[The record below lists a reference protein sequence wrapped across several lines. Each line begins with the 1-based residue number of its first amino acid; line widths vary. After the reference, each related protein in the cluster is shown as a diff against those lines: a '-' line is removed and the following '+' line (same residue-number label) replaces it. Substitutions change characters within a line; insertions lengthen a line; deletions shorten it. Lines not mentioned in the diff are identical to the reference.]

1 MIPRSEVSIGVE
13 PSLRGSLARLA
24 HGRVIVIDYFASQRC
39 SVVIG
44 DMTGSFEEDSP
55 PAGFVEFASIEGVR
69 IFAQPR
75 LRPLLRDAGPSLTLA
90 GPPFARHLSVRLDR
104 PERWIEF
111 LDEPGVLAG
120 KRAYGWPRRRRPEVR
135 DQEARP

>member
-1 MIPRSEVSIGVE
+1 MIPRSEISIGVE

-24 HGRVIVIDYFASQRC
+24 GGRVIVIDYFASLRC

-44 DMTGSFEEDSP
+44 DLTGTFEADP
-55 PAGFVEFASIEGVR
+55 PDAGFVEFASIEGVR
-69 IFAQPR
+69 VFAELR
-75 LRPLLRDAGPSLTLA
+75 LRPILRDAGPSLHLA
-90 GPPFARHLSVRLDR
+90 GPPFARHLSIRLDR

-120 KRAYGWPRRRRPEVR
+120 KRAYGWPRLRRPGAR